1 MISSSE
7 KYEFSSLLTRPHIL
21 QQESGLI
28 RGVASLEGD
37 NLVVIDDL
45 SASEIWPDK
54 RGGLLWEW
62 IYKRGTAVQVPIR
75 RHH

>member
-21 QQESGLI
+21 QQESDLI
-28 RGVASLEGD
+28 RGVASLEGA

-45 SASEIWPDK
+45 SAFEIWPDK
-54 RGGLLWEW
+54 RDGLLWEW
-62 IYKRGTAVQVPIR
+62 IYKRGTGAPIR

>member
-28 RGVASLEGD
+28 RGLASLEGD

-45 SASEIWPDK
+45 SAFEIWPDK
-54 RGGLLWEW
+54 RGGLLWKW